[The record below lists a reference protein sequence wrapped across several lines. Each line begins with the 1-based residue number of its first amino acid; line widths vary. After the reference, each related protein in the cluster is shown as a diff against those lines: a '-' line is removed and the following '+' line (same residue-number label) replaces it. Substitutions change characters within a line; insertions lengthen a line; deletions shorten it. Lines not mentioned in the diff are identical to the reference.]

1 MEMGNEHRDLS
12 LLTDLYELTMMQGY
26 FKEGKESIAIFDAF
40 YRKNPCGNGYAIAC
54 GLDQIIQYIKDLR
67 FSYESVEYLR
77 SLGIFE
83 EDFLQYLS
91 GFHFTG
97 DIYAIPEGT
106 VMFPYEPVIKVVAP
120 ILQAQLIE
128 PAILNMMNHQS
139 LIATKAAR
147 VCRAA
152 DGDGVMEFGLRRA
165 QGADAGTYGARAA
178 VIAGCVG
185 TSNVLAGKKFGVPIW
200 MLLGGKMRSSL
211 RAYASQLQMGWG
223 TGRQH
228 CTSSDDY
235 AKATRIAMDKGFDA
249 VKINFTTFREDGT
262 PYDKFEQAPY
272 LTADYLDVIE
282 ERLKAVRDTLGPN
295 GDIILENH
303 SLTDKLSATQMG
315 NMAKRYRIMYFEEPT
330 APHADNLAYVHEHTG
345 IPVAT
350 GERMYSRWQFKDYLE
365 KGAVQVIQP
374 DLGTCGGITEVKKI
388 CDLAYI
394 YEAAVQIHVCGSPLI
409 TAASLHMEAAIPGF
423 IIHEYNVNTEMP
435 RMLGLTTRTYEPVNG
450 KMPVPDLPGIGNEI
464 APETFSH
471 SEVIHVE

>member
-1 MEMGNEHRDLS
+1 MRITKLDLLHS
-12 LLTDLYELTMMQGY
+12 
-26 FKEGKESIAIFDAF
+26 
-40 YRKNPCGNGYAIAC
+40 
-54 GLDQIIQYIKDLR
+54 
-67 FSYESVEYLR
+67 
-77 SLGIFE
+77 
-83 EDFLQYLS
+83 
-91 GFHFTG
+91 
-97 DIYAIPEGT
+97 
-106 VMFPYEPVIKVVAP
+106 EPVEDGWRPLFV
-120 ILQAQLIE
+120 
-128 PAILNMMNHQS
+128 
-139 LIATKAAR
+139 R
-147 VCRAA
+147 VYT
-152 DGDGVMEFGLRRA
+152 DEGIYGDGEVALSYGGIDQAAFGMLRNMA
-165 QGADAGTYGARAA
+165 PMLIGMNPLENEKIWNKLYYGCFWGYNGGPVVFGAISAFD
-178 VIAGCVG
+178 
-185 TSNVLAGKKFGVPIW
+185 LAMWDIRGKKFGVPIW

>member
-1 MEMGNEHRDLS
+1 MRITKIDLLHS
-12 LLTDLYELTMMQGY
+12 
-26 FKEGKESIAIFDAF
+26 
-40 YRKNPCGNGYAIAC
+40 
-54 GLDQIIQYIKDLR
+54 
-67 FSYESVEYLR
+67 
-77 SLGIFE
+77 
-83 EDFLQYLS
+83 
-91 GFHFTG
+91 
-97 DIYAIPEGT
+97 
-106 VMFPYEPVIKVVAP
+106 EPVDDGWRPLFV
-120 ILQAQLIE
+120 
-128 PAILNMMNHQS
+128 
-139 LIATKAAR
+139 R
-147 VCRAA
+147 VYT
-152 DGDGVMEFGLRRA
+152 DEGIYGDGEVALSYGGIDQAAFGMLRNMA
-165 QGADAGTYGARAA
+165 PMLIGMNPLENEKIWNKLYYGCFWGYNGGPVVFGAISAFD
-178 VIAGCVG
+178 
-185 TSNVLAGKKFGVPIW
+185 LAMWDIRGKKFGVPIW

-423 IIHEYNVNTEMP
+423 IIHVYNVNTEMP

>member
-1 MEMGNEHRDLS
+1 MRITKIE
-12 LLTDLYELTMMQGY
+12 LLH
-26 FKEGKESIAIFDAF
+26 S
-40 YRKNPCGNGYAIAC
+40 
-54 GLDQIIQYIKDLR
+54 
-67 FSYESVEYLR
+67 
-77 SLGIFE
+77 
-83 EDFLQYLS
+83 
-91 GFHFTG
+91 
-97 DIYAIPEGT
+97 
-106 VMFPYEPVIKVVAP
+106 EPVEDGWRPLFV
-120 ILQAQLIE
+120 
-128 PAILNMMNHQS
+128 
-139 LIATKAAR
+139 R
-147 VCRAA
+147 VYT
-152 DGDGVMEFGLRRA
+152 DEGIYGDGEVALSYGGIDQAAFGMLRNMA
-165 QGADAGTYGARAA
+165 PMLIGMNPLENEKIWNKLYYGCFWGYNGGPVVFGAISAFD
-178 VIAGCVG
+178 
-185 TSNVLAGKKFGVPIW
+185 LAMWDIRGKKFGVPIW

-423 IIHEYNVNTEMP
+423 IIHVYNVNTEMP

>member
-1 MEMGNEHRDLS
+1 MRITKIDLLHS
-12 LLTDLYELTMMQGY
+12 
-26 FKEGKESIAIFDAF
+26 
-40 YRKNPCGNGYAIAC
+40 
-54 GLDQIIQYIKDLR
+54 
-67 FSYESVEYLR
+67 
-77 SLGIFE
+77 
-83 EDFLQYLS
+83 
-91 GFHFTG
+91 
-97 DIYAIPEGT
+97 
-106 VMFPYEPVIKVVAP
+106 EPVEDGWRPLFV
-120 ILQAQLIE
+120 
-128 PAILNMMNHQS
+128 
-139 LIATKAAR
+139 R
-147 VCRAA
+147 VYT
-152 DGDGVMEFGLRRA
+152 DEGIYGDGEVALSYGGIDQAAFGMLRNMA
-165 QGADAGTYGARAA
+165 PMLIGMNPLENEKIWNKLYYGCFWGYNGGPVVFGAISAFD
-178 VIAGCVG
+178 
-185 TSNVLAGKKFGVPIW
+185 LAMWDIRGKKFGVPIW
-200 MLLGGKMRSSL
+200 ILLGGKMRSSL

>member
-1 MEMGNEHRDLS
+1 MRITKIDLLHS
-12 LLTDLYELTMMQGY
+12 
-26 FKEGKESIAIFDAF
+26 
-40 YRKNPCGNGYAIAC
+40 
-54 GLDQIIQYIKDLR
+54 
-67 FSYESVEYLR
+67 
-77 SLGIFE
+77 
-83 EDFLQYLS
+83 
-91 GFHFTG
+91 
-97 DIYAIPEGT
+97 
-106 VMFPYEPVIKVVAP
+106 EPVEDGWRPLFV
-120 ILQAQLIE
+120 
-128 PAILNMMNHQS
+128 
-139 LIATKAAR
+139 R
-147 VCRAA
+147 VYT
-152 DGDGVMEFGLRRA
+152 DEGIYGDGEVALSYGGIDQAAFGMLRNMA
-165 QGADAGTYGARAA
+165 PMLIGMNPLENEKIWNKLYYGCFWGYNGGPVVFGAISAFD
-178 VIAGCVG
+178 
-185 TSNVLAGKKFGVPIW
+185 LAMWDIRGKKFGVPIW

-303 SLTDKLSATQMG
+303 SLTDKLSATQRG

>member
-1 MEMGNEHRDLS
+1 MRITKIDLLHS
-12 LLTDLYELTMMQGY
+12 
-26 FKEGKESIAIFDAF
+26 
-40 YRKNPCGNGYAIAC
+40 
-54 GLDQIIQYIKDLR
+54 
-67 FSYESVEYLR
+67 
-77 SLGIFE
+77 
-83 EDFLQYLS
+83 
-91 GFHFTG
+91 
-97 DIYAIPEGT
+97 
-106 VMFPYEPVIKVVAP
+106 EPVEDGWRPLFV
-120 ILQAQLIE
+120 
-128 PAILNMMNHQS
+128 
-139 LIATKAAR
+139 R
-147 VCRAA
+147 VYT
-152 DGDGVMEFGLRRA
+152 DEGIYGDGEVALSYGGIDQAAFGMLRNMA
-165 QGADAGTYGARAA
+165 PMLIGMNPLENEKIWNKLYYGCFWGYNGGPVVFGAISAFD
-178 VIAGCVG
+178 
-185 TSNVLAGKKFGVPIW
+185 LAMWDIRGKKFGVPIW

>member
-1 MEMGNEHRDLS
+1 MRITKIDLLHS
-12 LLTDLYELTMMQGY
+12 
-26 FKEGKESIAIFDAF
+26 
-40 YRKNPCGNGYAIAC
+40 
-54 GLDQIIQYIKDLR
+54 
-67 FSYESVEYLR
+67 
-77 SLGIFE
+77 
-83 EDFLQYLS
+83 
-91 GFHFTG
+91 
-97 DIYAIPEGT
+97 
-106 VMFPYEPVIKVVAP
+106 EPVEDGWRPLFV
-120 ILQAQLIE
+120 
-128 PAILNMMNHQS
+128 
-139 LIATKAAR
+139 R
-147 VCRAA
+147 VYT
-152 DGDGVMEFGLRRA
+152 DEGIYGDGEVALSYGGIDQAAFGMLRNMA
-165 QGADAGTYGARAA
+165 PMLIGMNPLENEKIWNKLYYGCFWGYNGGPVVFGAISAFD
-178 VIAGCVG
+178 
-185 TSNVLAGKKFGVPIW
+185 LAMWDIRGKKFGVPIW

-464 APETFSH
+464 APDTFSH

>member
-1 MEMGNEHRDLS
+1 MRITKIDLLHS
-12 LLTDLYELTMMQGY
+12 
-26 FKEGKESIAIFDAF
+26 
-40 YRKNPCGNGYAIAC
+40 
-54 GLDQIIQYIKDLR
+54 
-67 FSYESVEYLR
+67 
-77 SLGIFE
+77 
-83 EDFLQYLS
+83 
-91 GFHFTG
+91 
-97 DIYAIPEGT
+97 
-106 VMFPYEPVIKVVAP
+106 EPVEDGWRPLFV
-120 ILQAQLIE
+120 
-128 PAILNMMNHQS
+128 
-139 LIATKAAR
+139 R
-147 VCRAA
+147 VYT
-152 DGDGVMEFGLRRA
+152 DEGIYGDGEVALSYGGIDQAAFGMLRNMA
-165 QGADAGTYGARAA
+165 PMLIGMNPLENAKIWNKLYYGCFWGYNGGPVVFGAISAFD
-178 VIAGCVG
+178 
-185 TSNVLAGKKFGVPIW
+185 LAMWDIRGKKFGVPIW

>member
-1 MEMGNEHRDLS
+1 MRITKIDLLHS
-12 LLTDLYELTMMQGY
+12 
-26 FKEGKESIAIFDAF
+26 
-40 YRKNPCGNGYAIAC
+40 
-54 GLDQIIQYIKDLR
+54 
-67 FSYESVEYLR
+67 
-77 SLGIFE
+77 
-83 EDFLQYLS
+83 
-91 GFHFTG
+91 
-97 DIYAIPEGT
+97 
-106 VMFPYEPVIKVVAP
+106 EPVEDGWRPLFV
-120 ILQAQLIE
+120 
-128 PAILNMMNHQS
+128 
-139 LIATKAAR
+139 R
-147 VCRAA
+147 VYT
-152 DGDGVMEFGLRRA
+152 DEGIYGDGEVALSYGGIDQAAFGMLRNMA
-165 QGADAGTYGARAA
+165 PMLIGMNPLENEKIWKKLYYGCFWGYNGGPVVFGAISAFD
-178 VIAGCVG
+178 
-185 TSNVLAGKKFGVPIW
+185 LAMWDIRGKKFGVPIW

>member
-1 MEMGNEHRDLS
+1 MRITKIDLLHS
-12 LLTDLYELTMMQGY
+12 
-26 FKEGKESIAIFDAF
+26 
-40 YRKNPCGNGYAIAC
+40 
-54 GLDQIIQYIKDLR
+54 
-67 FSYESVEYLR
+67 
-77 SLGIFE
+77 
-83 EDFLQYLS
+83 
-91 GFHFTG
+91 
-97 DIYAIPEGT
+97 
-106 VMFPYEPVIKVVAP
+106 EPVEDGWRPLFV
-120 ILQAQLIE
+120 
-128 PAILNMMNHQS
+128 
-139 LIATKAAR
+139 R
-147 VCRAA
+147 VYT
-152 DGDGVMEFGLRRA
+152 DEGIYGDGEVALSYGGIDQAAFGMLRNMA
-165 QGADAGTYGARAA
+165 PMLIGMNPLENEKIWNKLYYECFWGYNGGPVVFGAISAFD
-178 VIAGCVG
+178 
-185 TSNVLAGKKFGVPIW
+185 LAMWDIRGKKFGVPIW

>member
-1 MEMGNEHRDLS
+1 MRITKIDLLHS
-12 LLTDLYELTMMQGY
+12 
-26 FKEGKESIAIFDAF
+26 
-40 YRKNPCGNGYAIAC
+40 
-54 GLDQIIQYIKDLR
+54 
-67 FSYESVEYLR
+67 
-77 SLGIFE
+77 
-83 EDFLQYLS
+83 
-91 GFHFTG
+91 
-97 DIYAIPEGT
+97 
-106 VMFPYEPVIKVVAP
+106 EPVEDGWRPLFV
-120 ILQAQLIE
+120 
-128 PAILNMMNHQS
+128 
-139 LIATKAAR
+139 R
-147 VCRAA
+147 VYT
-152 DGDGVMEFGLRRA
+152 DEGIYGDGEVALSYGGIDQAAFGMLRNMA
-165 QGADAGTYGARAA
+165 PMLIGMNPLENEKIWNKLYYGCFWGYNGGPVVFGAISAFD
-178 VIAGCVG
+178 
-185 TSNVLAGKKFGVPIW
+185 LAMWDIRGKKFGVPIW

-315 NMAKRYRIMYFEEPT
+315 NMAKKYRIMYFAEPT

>member
-1 MEMGNEHRDLS
+1 MRITKIDLLHS
-12 LLTDLYELTMMQGY
+12 
-26 FKEGKESIAIFDAF
+26 
-40 YRKNPCGNGYAIAC
+40 
-54 GLDQIIQYIKDLR
+54 
-67 FSYESVEYLR
+67 
-77 SLGIFE
+77 
-83 EDFLQYLS
+83 
-91 GFHFTG
+91 
-97 DIYAIPEGT
+97 
-106 VMFPYEPVIKVVAP
+106 EPVEDGWRPLFV
-120 ILQAQLIE
+120 
-128 PAILNMMNHQS
+128 
-139 LIATKAAR
+139 R
-147 VCRAA
+147 VYT
-152 DGDGVMEFGLRRA
+152 DEGIYGDGEVALSYGGIDQAAFGMLRNMA
-165 QGADAGTYGARAA
+165 PMLIGMNPLENEKIWNKLYYGCFWGYNGGPVVFGAISAFD
-178 VIAGCVG
+178 
-185 TSNVLAGKKFGVPIW
+185 LAMWDIRGKKFGVPIW

-423 IIHEYNVNTEMP
+423 IIHEYNVNTDMP

>member
-1 MEMGNEHRDLS
+1 MRITKIDLLHS
-12 LLTDLYELTMMQGY
+12 
-26 FKEGKESIAIFDAF
+26 
-40 YRKNPCGNGYAIAC
+40 
-54 GLDQIIQYIKDLR
+54 
-67 FSYESVEYLR
+67 
-77 SLGIFE
+77 
-83 EDFLQYLS
+83 
-91 GFHFTG
+91 
-97 DIYAIPEGT
+97 
-106 VMFPYEPVIKVVAP
+106 EPVEDGWRPLFV
-120 ILQAQLIE
+120 
-128 PAILNMMNHQS
+128 
-139 LIATKAAR
+139 R
-147 VCRAA
+147 VYT
-152 DGDGVMEFGLRRA
+152 DEGIYGDGEVALSYGGIDQAAFGMLRNMA
-165 QGADAGTYGARAA
+165 PMLIGMNPLENEKIWNKLYYGCFWGYNGGPVVFG
-178 VIAGCVG
+178 VISAFD
-185 TSNVLAGKKFGVPIW
+185 LAMWDIRGKKFGVPIW

-423 IIHEYNVNTEMP
+423 IIHVYNVNTEMP

>member
-1 MEMGNEHRDLS
+1 MRITKIDLLHS
-12 LLTDLYELTMMQGY
+12 
-26 FKEGKESIAIFDAF
+26 
-40 YRKNPCGNGYAIAC
+40 
-54 GLDQIIQYIKDLR
+54 
-67 FSYESVEYLR
+67 
-77 SLGIFE
+77 
-83 EDFLQYLS
+83 
-91 GFHFTG
+91 
-97 DIYAIPEGT
+97 
-106 VMFPYEPVIKVVAP
+106 EPVEDGWRPLFV
-120 ILQAQLIE
+120 
-128 PAILNMMNHQS
+128 
-139 LIATKAAR
+139 R
-147 VCRAA
+147 VYT
-152 DGDGVMEFGLRRA
+152 DEGIYGDGEVALSYGGIDQAAFGMLRNMA
-165 QGADAGTYGARAA
+165 PMLIGMNPLENEKIWNKLYYGCFWGYNGGPVVFGAISAFD
-178 VIAGCVG
+178 
-185 TSNVLAGKKFGVPIW
+185 LAMWDIRGKKFGVPIW

-315 NMAKRYRIMYFEEPT
+315 NMAKKYRIMYFEEPT

>member
-1 MEMGNEHRDLS
+1 MLRNMAPMLIGMNPLENEKIWNKLYYGCFWGYNGGPGVFGAISAFDLA
-12 LLTDLYELTMMQGY
+12 MW
-26 FKEGKESIAIFDAF
+26 
-40 YRKNPCGNGYAIAC
+40 
-54 GLDQIIQYIKDLR
+54 
-67 FSYESVEYLR
+67 
-77 SLGIFE
+77 
-83 EDFLQYLS
+83 
-91 GFHFTG
+91 
-97 DIYAIPEGT
+97 DI
-106 VMFPYEPVIKVVAP
+106 
-120 ILQAQLIE
+120 
-128 PAILNMMNHQS
+128 
-139 LIATKAAR
+139 R
-147 VCRAA
+147 
-152 DGDGVMEFGLRRA
+152 
-165 QGADAGTYGARAA
+165 
-178 VIAGCVG
+178 
-185 TSNVLAGKKFGVPIW
+185 GKKFGVPIW

>member
-1 MEMGNEHRDLS
+1 MRITKIDLLHS
-12 LLTDLYELTMMQGY
+12 
-26 FKEGKESIAIFDAF
+26 
-40 YRKNPCGNGYAIAC
+40 
-54 GLDQIIQYIKDLR
+54 
-67 FSYESVEYLR
+67 
-77 SLGIFE
+77 
-83 EDFLQYLS
+83 
-91 GFHFTG
+91 
-97 DIYAIPEGT
+97 
-106 VMFPYEPVIKVVAP
+106 EPVEDGWRPLFV
-120 ILQAQLIE
+120 
-128 PAILNMMNHQS
+128 
-139 LIATKAAR
+139 R
-147 VCRAA
+147 VYT
-152 DGDGVMEFGLRRA
+152 DEGIYGDGEVALSYGGIDQAAFGMLRNMA
-165 QGADAGTYGARAA
+165 PMLIGMNPLENEKIWNKLYYGCFWGYNGGPVVFGAISAFD
-178 VIAGCVG
+178 
-185 TSNVLAGKKFGVPIW
+185 LAMWDIRGKKFGVPIW

-235 AKATRIAMDKGFDA
+235 AKATRIAMDKGVDA

>member
-1 MEMGNEHRDLS
+1 MRITKIDLLHS
-12 LLTDLYELTMMQGY
+12 
-26 FKEGKESIAIFDAF
+26 
-40 YRKNPCGNGYAIAC
+40 
-54 GLDQIIQYIKDLR
+54 
-67 FSYESVEYLR
+67 
-77 SLGIFE
+77 
-83 EDFLQYLS
+83 
-91 GFHFTG
+91 
-97 DIYAIPEGT
+97 
-106 VMFPYEPVIKVVAP
+106 EPVEDGWRPLFV
-120 ILQAQLIE
+120 
-128 PAILNMMNHQS
+128 
-139 LIATKAAR
+139 R
-147 VCRAA
+147 VYT
-152 DGDGVMEFGLRRA
+152 DEGIYGDGEVALSYGGIDQAAFGMLRNMA
-165 QGADAGTYGARAA
+165 PMLIGMNPLENEKIWNKLYYGCFWGYNGGPVVFGAISAFD
-178 VIAGCVG
+178 
-185 TSNVLAGKKFGVPIW
+185 LAMWDIRGKKFGVPIW

-330 APHADNLAYVHEHTG
+330 APHADNLAYVHEHPG

>member
-1 MEMGNEHRDLS
+1 MRITKIDLLHS
-12 LLTDLYELTMMQGY
+12 
-26 FKEGKESIAIFDAF
+26 
-40 YRKNPCGNGYAIAC
+40 
-54 GLDQIIQYIKDLR
+54 
-67 FSYESVEYLR
+67 
-77 SLGIFE
+77 
-83 EDFLQYLS
+83 
-91 GFHFTG
+91 
-97 DIYAIPEGT
+97 
-106 VMFPYEPVIKVVAP
+106 EPVEDGWRPLFV
-120 ILQAQLIE
+120 
-128 PAILNMMNHQS
+128 
-139 LIATKAAR
+139 R
-147 VCRAA
+147 VYT
-152 DGDGVMEFGLRRA
+152 DEGIYGDGEVALSYGGIDQAAFGMLRNMA
-165 QGADAGTYGARAA
+165 PMLIGMNPLENEKIWNKLYYGCFWGYNGGPVVFGAISAFD
-178 VIAGCVG
+178 
-185 TSNVLAGKKFGVPIW
+185 LAMWDIRGKKFGVPIW

-423 IIHEYNVNTEMP
+423 IIHVYNVNTEMP

>member
-1 MEMGNEHRDLS
+1 MRITKIDLLHS
-12 LLTDLYELTMMQGY
+12 
-26 FKEGKESIAIFDAF
+26 
-40 YRKNPCGNGYAIAC
+40 
-54 GLDQIIQYIKDLR
+54 
-67 FSYESVEYLR
+67 
-77 SLGIFE
+77 
-83 EDFLQYLS
+83 
-91 GFHFTG
+91 
-97 DIYAIPEGT
+97 
-106 VMFPYEPVIKVVAP
+106 EPVEDGWRPLFV
-120 ILQAQLIE
+120 
-128 PAILNMMNHQS
+128 
-139 LIATKAAR
+139 R
-147 VCRAA
+147 VYT
-152 DGDGVMEFGLRRA
+152 DEGIYGDGEVALSYGGIDQAAFGMLRNMA
-165 QGADAGTYGARAA
+165 PMLIGMNPLENEKIWNKLYYGCFWGYNGGPVVFGAISAFD
-178 VIAGCVG
+178 
-185 TSNVLAGKKFGVPIW
+185 LAMWDIRGKKFGVPIW

-450 KMPVPDLPGIGNEI
+450 KMPVPDLPGIGKEI